1 MSNIIDPIL
10 TELAHEMA
18 TTRRL
23 LERAPDAKFGWKP
36 HEKSMTLGRLTGHI
50 AELPG
55 WVATIVDKPGFDF
68 GGGGHAPFSPASTA
82 ELLAAFDKHVALAT
96 EALKPLTDKALMET
110 WRLTKQG
117 QLILEM
123 PRVGVVRTLLLNHV
137 IHHRG
142 QLSVYLR
149 LLNVPLPSIYGPTA
163 DTPM

>member
-1 MSNIIDPIL
+1 MNIIDPIL
-10 TELAHEMA
+10 TELASEMA

-55 WVATIVDKPGFDF
+55 WVGTIVDKSGFDF
-68 GGGGHAPFSPASTA
+68 GGGHSPFSPASTA
-82 ELLAAFDKHVALAT
+82 ELLTAFDKHVALAT
-96 EALKPLTDKALMET
+96 QALKPLTDKALMET

-117 QLILEM
+117 QLIMEM
-123 PRVGVVRTLLLNHV
+123 PRFGVVRTLLLNHV